1 MASRAGAAP
10 GAPPSS
16 GRGVTPAKP
25 PSSAKPVTPS
35 SNTEDDTDDS
45 HKEDFAT
52 MAKSPEESLAL
63 FGLDSGVSD
72 AARAAVGAKPAPAKP
87 PSGRSPLASTNLAPP
102 GKPIGPS
109 SSRPGGAPPP
119 MPPPSS
125 QPQTTGKDIAVLHD
139 RNEEEESTRA
149 VSREEMLRGHD
160 PVVIGDDNEAHGE
173 DATLAIAPGFN
184 EASSSNAAAAFA
196 ATLARD
202 SQQGA
207 PPPPPGFD
215 PNFGQ
220 PPPPAPPQGTHAMP
234 ANQGWQQPPP
244 MAPPHGW
251 QDPNAYPGHS
261 NPQSYPGMA
270 VGPVSG
276 PHLPA
281 QSWTPNPPPSQP
293 HFPAGAPQSQPHMQ
307 VAPMPYPGQPG
318 VHQPLSPFEAP
329 KKKFKVSGQ
338 IILLGI
344 VGVVC
349 LAIFITGI
357 VLFATTKF

>member
-1 MASRAGAAP
+1 
-10 GAPPSS
+10 
-16 GRGVTPAKP
+16 
-25 PSSAKPVTPS
+25 
-35 SNTEDDTDDS
+35 
-45 HKEDFAT
+45 

-72 AARAAVGAKPAPAKP
+72 AARAAVGAKPGVAAKP
-87 PSGRSPLASTNLAPP
+87 PPGRSPLASTNLAAP

-109 SSRPGGAPPP
+109 SSRPGGGAPPP
-119 MPPPSS
+119 IPPPSS
-125 QPQTTGKDIAVLHD
+125 QPQAPAKDIAVLHD

-160 PVVIGDDNEAHGE
+160 SVVIGEDSEAHGE

-184 EASSSNAAAAFA
+184 EANSSQAAAFA
-196 ATLARD
+196 ATLAKD
-202 SQQGA
+202 AGSHPGA

-220 PPPPAPPQGTHAMP
+220 PPPPAPPHGTHGMP

-244 MAPPHGW
+244 MAPQHGW
-251 QDPNAYPGHS
+251 QDPNAYHQQQQQQGHS

-281 QSWTPNPPPSQP
+281 QSWTPNPPGSQP

-307 VAPMPYPGQPG
+307 VAQNANQPIPYPGQPG
-318 VHQPLSPFEAP
+318 LQQLNPFDASRR
-329 KKKFKVSGQ
+329 KSKVSGQ